1 MRVSDGYMYDLAN
14 RRLMRS
20 RAESTIVGGQVSSGK
35 RVEMPWDDA
44 GAAGLITRFA
54 QDKARQGA
62 MQSAADRASGE
73 LGAVDSSFQ
82 QIVTDLTRAQELAV
96 QLSNDT
102 YGASDRAVGGVEVQ
116 QLFQSVVS
124 QLNVKF
130 GDRYLFGGTADQAPP
145 FDASGNYLGDT
156 NTRRVE
162 IAPGVLQDA
171 SIRADAAF
179 RGVGGGL
186 DVLTSLTN
194 FSTAL
199 STNNVV
205 GIRAAVQELA
215 DGVKQVT
222 VSQSRAGAMMNVFD
236 VASSTARINGDTAT
250 DARSRLEDI
259 DIFDASTRFAAAER
273 ALEASMSASAKSF
286 KLTLLDVL

>member
-20 RAESTIVGGQVSSGK
+20 RSESTTAGGQVSSGK

-102 YGASDRAVGGVEVQ
+102 YGASDRALGGAEVQ

-130 GDRYLFGGTADQAPP
+130 GDRYIFGGTADQAPP
-145 FDASGNYLGDT
+145 FDATGNYLGDT

-179 RGVGGGL
+179 RGVGGGI

-194 FSTAL
+194 FSSAL
-199 STNNVV
+199 STNNTA
-205 GIRAAVQELA
+205 GIRAAIQELA
-215 DGVKQVT
+215 DATKQVSA
-222 VSQSRAGAMMNVFD
+222 SQSRAGAMMNVFD
-236 VASSTARINGDTAT
+236 VASGTARINGDTAT

-273 ALEASMSASAKSF
+273 ALEASMAASAKSF

>member
-20 RAESTIVGGQVSSGK
+20 RSESTTAGGQVSSGK
-35 RVEMPWDDA
+35 RVETPWDDA

-62 MQSAADRASGE
+62 MQSAADRASSE

-102 YGASDRAVGGVEVQ
+102 YGASDRALGGVEVQ
-116 QLFQSVVS
+116 QLFQSVVA

-130 GDRYLFGGTADQAPP
+130 GDRYVFGGTADQAPP
-145 FDASGNYLGDT
+145 FDATGNYLGDT

-179 RGVGGGL
+179 RGVGGGI

-199 STNNVV
+199 STNNTA
-205 GIRAAVQELA
+205 GIRAAIQELA
-215 DGVKQVT
+215 DGTKQVSA
-222 VSQSRAGAMMNVFD
+222 SQSRAGAMMNVFD
-236 VASSTARINGDTAT
+236 VASGTARINGDTAT

-273 ALEASMSASAKSF
+273 ALEASMAASAKSF